1 MYVKNSLSERIPMPD
16 IYDRKLTQKQIDQ
29 LSGSMELDLI
39 AYFNQLRDEILNVID
54 KDSRNN
60 STPGELMKDIS
71 ALLEG

>member
-1 MYVKNSLSERIPMPD
+1 MPD
-16 IYDRKLTQKQIDQ
+16 IYDRKLTQKQVDQ

-39 AYFNQLRDEILNVID
+39 AYFNQLRDEILKVID

-71 ALLEG
+71 ALLEE